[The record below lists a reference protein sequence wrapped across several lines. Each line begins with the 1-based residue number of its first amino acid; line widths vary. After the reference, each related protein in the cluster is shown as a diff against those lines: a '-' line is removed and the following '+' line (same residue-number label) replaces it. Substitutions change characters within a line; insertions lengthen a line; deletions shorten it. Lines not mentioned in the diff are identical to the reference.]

1 LDGSFLKQSATINAK
16 LNQNMELSLVI
27 TLYNEEDN
35 IEPLITRINNALQGI
50 EYEVIMVDD
59 GSKDS
64 TAEKV
69 RKYAGERIKLVR
81 LLHNSGQ
88 TAAMSAG
95 IEHAMGEVIALMDG
109 DLQND
114 PEDIP
119 AMLSYLTAGDWDVVA
134 GRRKNRKDGFVL
146 RKFPSKIANK
156 IIRWLTGVMVLD
168 YGCSLK
174 LIKSD
179 IAKNL
184 GLYGELHRFIPV
196 LAHLQGAK
204 ITNMDVRHHARIHGQ
219 SKYGIGRT
227 SRVVSDLL
235 LMVFF
240 QKYFRRPMHL
250 FGSTGFALFIV
261 GLLVNLY
268 LLVLKILGEEIWGRP
283 LLIFG
288 ITMFLAGIQLISL
301 GFLAEILMR
310 TYYESQ
316 NKRIYRV
323 KSIETFTGDH
333 R

>member
-1 LDGSFLKQSATINAK
+1 MD
-16 LNQNMELSLVI
+16 LSLVI

-35 IEPLITRINNALQGI
+35 IEPLINRINNALQGI
-50 EYEVIMVDD
+50 DYEVIMVDD
-59 GSKDS
+59 GSKD
-64 TAEKV
+64 TTVDKV
-69 RKYAGERIKLVR
+69 HKFAGERIKLIR
-81 LLHNSGQ
+81 LLNNYGQ

-95 IEHAMGEVIALMDG
+95 IEHAQGEVIALMDG

-119 AMLSYLTAGDWDVVA
+119 DMLRFMASEGWDVVA
-134 GRRKNRKDGFVL
+134 GRRKNRQDGFVL
-146 RKFPSKIANK
+146 RKLPSKIANK

-179 IAKNL
+179 VAKNL

-196 LAHLQGAK
+196 LAHLQGAR
-204 ITNMDVRHHARIHGQ
+204 ITNKDVRHHPRIHGQ

-240 QKYFRRPMHL
+240 QKYFKRPMHL
-250 FGSTGFALFIV
+250 FGSTGFALFAV
-261 GLLVNLY
+261 GLMVNLY

-310 TYYESQ
+310 TYFESQ
-316 NKRIYRV
+316 GKRIFRI
-323 KSIETFTGDH
+323 KSIETFPAH
-333 R
+333 

>member
-1 LDGSFLKQSATINAK
+1 
-16 LNQNMELSLVI
+16 MELSLVI
-27 TLYNEEDN
+27 TLFNEEDN
-35 IEPLITRINNALQGI
+35 IEPLIRRIDNALTGI
-50 EYEVIMVDD
+50 DYEVIMVDD
-59 GSKDS
+59 GSKDT

-69 RKYAGERIKLVR
+69 RQYAGGRVKLLR

-95 IEHAMGEVIALMDG
+95 IEYAQGEVIALMDG

-119 AMLSYLTAGDWDVVA
+119 GMLNFMVSGQWDVVA

-240 QKYFRRPMHL
+240 QKYFKRPMHL
-250 FGSTGFALFIV
+250 FGSTGFALFVI
-261 GLLVNLY
+261 GLMVNLY

-301 GFLAEILMR
+301 GFMAEILMR
-310 TYYESQ
+310 TYFESQ
-316 NKRIYRV
+316 NKRIYRI
-323 KSIETFTGDH
+323 KSVETFAGDKA
-333 R
+333 